1 MGPAAVFRE
10 TQRVN
15 AAYTQA
21 RDALDAYLTEHPD
34 IREEADVMVSNAM
47 AEASAKHL
55 LETYGPP
62 SGEHRDEADSSDEA

>member
-1 MGPAAVFRE
+1 
-10 TQRVN
+10 
-15 AAYTQA
+15 
-21 RDALDAYLTEHPD
+21 
-34 IREEADVMVSNAM
+34 MVSNAM